1 MTSSEMKAYVFNG
14 GGGPEVIELIEREI
28 PTAGP
33 GEVLVKVEAFGL
45 NRADVQQRR
54 GHYPPP
60 PGASDIPGL
69 EAAGVIAALGEG
81 VAGWAV
87 GDRVAALLAA
97 GGYAQYVNVPAGQLI
112 AIPDNMEAAEAA
124 GLPEVASTVVS
135 NIFLE
140 GQLAAGQILL
150 VHGGAGGIG
159 SMAIQLAKAAGAR
172 VIVTAGNQEKIAYCL
187 QLGAEAGINYRDED
201 VLARISELTEGHGA
215 DVILDV
221 IGAKYLEL
229 NVKALAEDGRLVII
243 GLQGGAKA
251 ELDLGL
257 LLAKRGRVIATTL
270 RRRPVAQKAHII
282 DEVKARVLPL
292 IERGELQLNV
302 NKVFAFSEAA
312 AAHEYFDS
320 GRHTGKIV
328 VTA

>member
-1 MTSSEMKAYVFNG
+1 M
-14 GGGPEVIELIEREI
+14 
-28 PTAGP
+28 
-33 GEVLVKVEAFGL
+33 
-45 NRADVQQRR
+45 
-54 GHYPPP
+54 
-60 PGASDIPGL
+60 
-69 EAAGVIAALGEG
+69 
-81 VAGWAV
+81 
-87 GDRVAALLAA
+87 
-97 GGYAQYVNVPAGQLI
+97 
-112 AIPDNMEAAEAA
+112 
-124 GLPEVASTVVS
+124 
-135 NIFLE
+135 
-140 GQLAAGQILL
+140 
-150 VHGGAGGIG
+150 
-159 SMAIQLAKAAGAR
+159 
-172 VIVTAGNQEKIAYCL
+172 
-187 QLGAEAGINYRDED
+187 
-201 VLARISELTEGHGA
+201 LARISELTEGHGA